1 MKPPKFDYRDPE
13 TLQEALGLLQQYG
26 DEAKVLAGGQSLM
39 PLMNMRLARPA
50 VILDINRL
58 SELAYISPTAEGGLA
73 IGGLTRQRTVEQSS
87 LVRERNPLL
96 AAAAPYIG
104 HFQIRNRG
112 TIGGSLAHADPA
124 AELCAVSV
132 ALEAEVVL
140 TSDGNQRVVRAADLF
155 VSYYAT
161 EMEPVELLTEIRIP
175 AWPTGWGWGFEE
187 VSRRSGDFALVG
199 AATLIQLDG
208 AQLCR
213 GIRITLFG
221 IGGTPVKMHTA
232 ETVLVGRKVD
242 DAALQEI
249 SGLVSQELDPDSDVH
264 ASAEYRREVGGVLV
278 RRTLEAALARA
289 KRNGET

>member
-13 TLQEALGLLQQYG
+13 TVQEALGLLQQYG

-96 AAAAPYIG
+96 AAAVPYIG
-104 HFQIRNRG
+104 HLQIRNRG

-132 ALEAEVVL
+132 ALGAEVVL
-140 TSDGNQRVVRAADLF
+140 TSDGNQRVMKAADLF

-161 EMEPVELLTEIRIP
+161 GMEPVELLTEIRIP

-199 AATLIQLDG
+199 AATLIQIDG
-208 AQLCR
+208 EQLCQ

-221 IGGTPVKMHTA
+221 IGGTPVRMQTA
-232 ETVLVGRKVD
+232 ETALLGRRVD

-249 SGLVSQELDPDSDVH
+249 GEVVTQELDPDSDVH

-278 RRTLEAALARA
+278 RRALGAALARA
-289 KRNGET
+289 KGGPAA

>member
-1 MKPPKFDYRDPE
+1 MKPAKFDYRDPA
-13 TLQEALGLLQQYG
+13 TLQEALALLQEYG

-50 VILDINRL
+50 VIIDINRL
-58 SELAYISPTAEGGLA
+58 SDLSYISPTADGGLA

-96 AAAAPYIG
+96 AASLPYIG

-112 TIGGSLAHADPA
+112 TVGGSLAHADPA
-124 AELCAVSV
+124 AELSAVSV

-140 TSDGNQRVVRAADLF
+140 TSDGTQRVVKAADLF

-208 AQLCR
+208 EQLCQ
-213 GIRITLFG
+213 GIRIILFG
-221 IGGTPVKMHTA
+221 IGGTPVRMQTA
-232 ETVLVGRKVD
+232 ETALLGKSID
-242 DAALQEI
+242 DSTLHEI
-249 SGLVSQELDPDSDVH
+249 GGMVSKELDPDSDVH
-264 ASAEYRREVGGVLV
+264 ASMEYRREVGGVLV

>member
-1 MKPPKFDYRDPE
+1 MKPPKFDYRDPA

-39 PLMNMRLARPA
+39 PLMNMRLVRPA

-96 AAAAPYIG
+96 AAAVPYIG
-104 HFQIRNRG
+104 HSQIRNRG

-124 AELCAVSV
+124 AELCAVSL

-140 TSDGNQRVVRAADLF
+140 TSNGTQRVVRAADLF

-161 EMEPVELLTEIRIP
+161 EMEPTELLTEIRIP

-208 AQLCR
+208 EQLCR

-221 IGGTPVKMHTA
+221 IGGTPMRMQTA
-232 ETVLVGRKVD
+232 ETALLGRRVD

-249 SGLVSQELDPDSDVH
+249 GGMVSQELDPDSDVH

-278 RRTLEAALARA
+278 RRSLGAALARA
-289 KRNGET
+289 KGGPAA